1 MTEHQ
6 IKAITKWFI
15 DNSNRPLSKQDKE
28 IIKHKVD
35 EANSWGELNL
45 VLMEALSAENNKPR

>member
-1 MTEHQ
+1 MKEHQ

-28 IIKHKVD
+28 IIKHEVD
-35 EANSWGELNL
+35 QAKSWGELNL
-45 VLMEALSAENNKPR
+45 VLMEALSAGKNKPR

>member
-1 MTEHQ
+1 MTEQQ

-15 DNSNRPLSKQDKE
+15 DNSNRPLSKEDKE
-28 IIKHKVD
+28 IIKHEVD

-45 VLMEALSAENNKPR
+45 VLMEALSAGNNKSR